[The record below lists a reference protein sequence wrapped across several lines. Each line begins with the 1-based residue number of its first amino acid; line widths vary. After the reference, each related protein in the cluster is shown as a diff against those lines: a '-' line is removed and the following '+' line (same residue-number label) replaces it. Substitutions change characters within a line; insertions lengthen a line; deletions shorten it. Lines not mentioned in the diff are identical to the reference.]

1 MTFVGDYVC
10 RIMTF
15 VSYEVCRIM
24 MFVTYDIFDCVAY
37 RGGCSALYAT
47 LLR

>member
-37 RGGCSALYAT
+37 RVCFSALYAT